1 MGKSHFWLEQSGR
14 LPGGGGTRVEPVKIS
29 LGEGERRRGAGNGE
43 GLASASCGKVV
54 GDRTKNVGWVLT
66 VESAEVL

>member
-1 MGKSHFWLEQSGR
+1 MGKPHFQLEQSGR

-29 LGEGERRRGAGNGE
+29 LGEGERRCRAGNGE

-54 GDRTKNVGWVLT
+54 GDRTQNVGWVLT
-66 VESAEVL
+66 VESAEVF